1 MIKKLLNIGL
11 IIGGLLALIGGVTAI
26 VSFNSGKVYENAMD
40 AMNNIFNMATM
51 GRVGAI
57 ICFAISLILV
67 VMDFVTYE
75 SNKKPSFV
83 TAAFGTAAFVAQFVF
98 NPITSLNALISSMI
112 DKAMSA
118 YTSTSSYTD
127 ATQRLA
133 NSIKTQSNVGLTIL
147 ILAGLALIVMG
158 ILALA
163 KKDNV
168 VYVGNDFN
176 NNYSTN
182 YNPPSDYADSNY
194 VDPISNYD
202 ISSDPNYNYKSPNN
216 NNNFNG

>member
-1 MIKKLLNIGL
+1 
-11 IIGGLLALIGGVTAI
+11 IIGSLIALIGGVIAI
-26 VSFNSGKVYENAMD
+26 VSFNSGKMLDNTLNTLE
-40 AMNNIFNMATM
+40 NIFNMATM

-83 TAAFGTAAFVAQFVF
+83 TAAFGTAAFVAQFLF
-98 NPITSLNALISSMI
+98 NPITGMNALFSSML

-118 YTSTSSYTD
+118 YGSTSSYED
-127 ATQRLA
+127 ATQRIA
-133 NSIKTQSNVGLTIL
+133 DSIKTQSNVGLAIL

-158 ILALA
+158 ILGLA

-168 VYVGNDFN
+168 VYVGNNSN
-176 NNYSTN
+176 NNYNTN
-182 YNPPSDYADSNY
+182 YNSPSGYTNSNY
-194 VDPISNYD
+194 VDPIPNYD
-202 ISSDPNYNYKSPNN
+202 ISSDPDYNYKSPNN
-216 NNNFNG
+216 YNNG